1 MRRLG
6 ERSED
11 DRSRPYAPP
20 GVRVV
25 LDVRALQEPSRAPL
39 TAAYLDGLLGAFN
52 ADPRPGESFAFLLA
66 SDEDDPTTAFRN
78 LDVVGRRLLP
88 PTRLLRST
96 ALTVDPFML
105 RGASVGAAWRAERS
119 GADGAVYHAAGGA
132 LPIASGVPVVAT
144 LLDLAPWEL
153 PDTFQRTRA
162 TRFGQRLRGRLLRR
176 AAAVM
181 VGSDAVALAARRL
194 VRIRRDRLRVV
205 PLAARPW
212 FADLRSDADGAATP
226 DRDATHYGLGERY
239 FVYTGRYD
247 ARHDL
252 DTLARALASLA
263 QTGRPSTLA
272 AGADWPPRVLLID
285 ARPDDRA
292 AVARVLARHEAADLV
307 AYAPTLSGGA
317 TAALVRGARA
327 VLVPARSDA
336 AGLAA
341 IEAIAAGVP
350 VIASAV
356 GALPEVVGTAGI
368 LVEPRDPARLAAAMT
383 AGWVDGAAYDRI
395 AEAVHGSAAAGGG
408 TVRTWS
414 DVARDVRAV
423 YAEVSAPGRW

>member
-1 MRRLG
+1 
-6 ERSED
+6 
-11 DRSRPYAPP
+11 
-20 GVRVV
+20 VRVV
-25 LDVRALQEPSRAPL
+25 IDVRALQEPSRAPL
-39 TAAYLDGLLGAFN
+39 TAAYLEGLLGAFD

-66 SDEDDPTTAFRN
+66 SDEDDPTTAYRH
-78 LDVVGRRLLP
+78 LEVVGRRLLP

-105 RGASVGAAWRAERS
+105 RGASVGAAWRAERG
-119 GADGAVYHAAGGA
+119 GAHGAVYHAVGGA

-153 PDTFQRTRA
+153 PETFQRTRA

-176 AAAVM
+176 AAAVL
-181 VGSDAVALAARRL
+181 VGSDAVARSARRL

-212 FADLRSDADGAATP
+212 FADQPPNTPGGTAGGAPGAAAG
-226 DRDATHYGLGERY
+226 DRSATHYGLGARY
-239 FVYTGRYD
+239 FLYTGRYD

-252 DTLARALASLA
+252 DALARALAILA
-263 QTGRPSTLA
+263 RTDRPSSLS
-272 AGADWPPRVLLID
+272 AGIDWPPRVLLVD
-285 ARPDDRA
+285 ARPDDRG
-292 AVARVLARHEAADLV
+292 AVARVLARHGAAEQV
-307 AYAPTLSGGA
+307 AYAPTLSRDA
-317 TAALVRGARA
+317 TAALVRRARA

-336 AGLAA
+336 AGLSA

-368 LVEPRDPARLAAAMT
+368 LVEPSDPARLAAAMT
-383 AGWVDGAAYDRI
+383 AGWDDGAAYDRI
-395 AEAVHGSAAAGGG
+395 ADAVRSSSTAGGG
-408 TVRTWS
+408 TVRTWA
-414 DVARDVRAV
+414 DVALEVRAI

>member
-1 MRRLG
+1 M
-6 ERSED
+6 
-11 DRSRPYAPP
+11 
-20 GVRVV
+20 RVV
-25 LDVRALQEPSRAPL
+25 IDVRALQEPSRAPL
-39 TAAYLDGLLGAFN
+39 TAAYLEGLLGAFD

-66 SDEDDPTTAFRN
+66 SDEDDPTTAYRH
-78 LDVVGRRLLP
+78 LEVVGRRLLP

-105 RGASVGAAWRAERS
+105 RGASVGAAWRAERG
-119 GADGAVYHAAGGA
+119 GAHGAVYHAVGGA

-153 PDTFQRTRA
+153 PETFQRTRA

-176 AAAVM
+176 AAAVL
-181 VGSDAVALAARRL
+181 VGSDAVARSARRL

-212 FADLRSDADGAATP
+212 FADQPPNTPGGTAGGAPGAAAG
-226 DRDATHYGLGERY
+226 DRSATHYGLGARY
-239 FVYTGRYD
+239 FLYTGRYD

-252 DTLARALASLA
+252 DALARALAILA
-263 QTGRPSTLA
+263 RTDRPSGLS
-272 AGADWPPRVLLID
+272 AGIDWPPRVLLVD

-292 AVARVLARHEAADLV
+292 AVARVLARHGAAEQV
-307 AYAPTLSGGA
+307 AYAPTLSRDA
-317 TAALVRGARA
+317 TAALVRRARA

-336 AGLAA
+336 AGLSA

-368 LVEPRDPARLAAAMT
+368 LVEPGDPARLAAAMT
-383 AGWVDGAAYDRI
+383 AGWDDGAAYDRI
-395 AEAVHGSAAAGGG
+395 ADAVRSSSTAGGG
-408 TVRTWS
+408 TVRTWA
-414 DVARDVRAV
+414 DVALEVRAI